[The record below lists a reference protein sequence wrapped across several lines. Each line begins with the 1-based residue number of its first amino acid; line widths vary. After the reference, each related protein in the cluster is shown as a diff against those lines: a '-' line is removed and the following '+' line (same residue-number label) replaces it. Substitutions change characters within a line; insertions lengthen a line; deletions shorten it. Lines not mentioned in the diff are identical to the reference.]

1 MPTRREIFKAVAG
14 SPLLLRHWTL
24 AGRRLGEMPDP
35 VSDLARAFTNP
46 PASTRPYVLWMWM
59 GSNVSKQGITLDL
72 EAMREAGIGGA
83 TIYSLADTLTPWA
96 GVIQKS
102 PTPEIVTFTEPWW
115 ALLRHAASECR
126 RLGLEL
132 LLHNCAGYESSGG
145 PWITPEL
152 SMQELIWSKQEITGG
167 SSVKVKLARAVVDP
181 HPHATFPTVYIPA
194 LGHDGI
200 PIVEGRRSY
209 YRDVGVVALPA
220 EGIPSLD
227 TVLDLSRHM
236 DVNGE
241 LVWDAPAGAWSVY
254 RFGHTTTGA
263 MIQPAQWDA
272 MGLEC
277 DKMSVEA
284 VTFHCRHVL
293 DDIKRH
299 VGDLIGNPGLSTF
312 YFDSYEAG
320 DPTWTPK
327 MREEFMHRRGY
338 DILSFLPIL
347 AGRILET
354 PSRTQQFKED
364 FKRTVADLYRD
375 CYWATPRSLAHEY
388 GLEFVAEPY
397 EGPWKTPE
405 VVQYLDHAN
414 MEFWTHHEKYS
425 PVANRDVNDTA
436 HRLGQRIVGAE
447 AFTTSPELAA
457 WQAYPAW
464 LKPIGDA
471 AFCDGVNRFN
481 VHHFVQQPWGPEY
494 QPGNAMGQWGI
505 HLGRYQTWWKPGRA
519 WFTYLWRC
527 QTLLQTGNF
536 IAAST
541 DTSALLVPRQDGSKQ
556 GQVELQSIHR
566 LHGKEHIYFIANL
579 SKYAGLAKCT
589 FPVGD
594 LLPELWDPVWGT
606 MKDLSATQEHEGS
619 VTCELNFEPTQSCFI
634 IFRRPLKGSHSNGSN
649 HVQLKPLL
657 ALTESWDVS
666 FDTRWGGPAAVQ
678 FASLEDWAQRPE
690 KSIRYYSGTAV
701 YTKSF
706 HLPVSA
712 HGARLWL
719 DLGSVKY
726 IATVSVN
733 GKELGVIWTNPWR
746 IDISSALRPGTNE
759 VQIAVANV
767 WANRLIGD
775 ELEPADITWQMGDPG
790 LKGGYFLKE
799 LPSWFLEGQPR
810 PSKQRFTFTT
820 WNYFHGEGHSLAP
833 SGLLGPVCV
842 MVEN

>member
-1 MPTRREIFKAVAG
+1 MPTRREVFKALAG
-14 SPLLLRHWTL
+14 SPFFVRHMSL
-24 AGRRLGEMPDP
+24 ANSPLGYMPDP
-35 VSDLARAFTNP
+35 VSDLAKAFTHP
-46 PASTRPYVLWMWM
+46 PPSTRPYVLWMWM
-59 GSNVSKQGITLDL
+59 GSNISKSGITLDL
-72 EAMREAGIGGA
+72 EAMKEAGIGGA
-83 TIYSLADTLTPWA
+83 TIFSLADTLTPWA

-102 PTPEIVTFTEPWW
+102 PTPEIVTYTEPWW
-115 ALLRHAASECR
+115 AMVRHAASECR

-152 SMQELIWSKQEITGG
+152 AMQELIWSKQEITGG
-167 SSVKVKLARAVVDP
+167 SSVKVKLPRAVVDP
-181 HPHATFPTVYIPA
+181 HPHAQFPIVYIPS
-194 LGHDGI
+194 LGRDGK

-209 YRDVGVVALPA
+209 YRDIAVIALPA
-220 EGIPSLD
+220 DGVPSMD
-227 TVLDLSRHM
+227 KVLDLSQHM
-236 DVNGE
+236 DLDGE
-241 LVWDAPAGAWSVY
+241 LIWEAPPGHWSVY

-272 MGLEC
+272 MGMEC

-327 MREEFMHRRGY
+327 MREEFRHRRGY
-338 DILSFLPIL
+338 DILTFLPIF
-347 AGRILET
+347 AGRTLET
-354 PSRTQQFKED
+354 PSRTEQFKKD

-405 VVQYLDHAN
+405 VMQYLDHAN
-414 MEFWTHHEKYS
+414 MEFWTHNEKYS

-436 HRLGQRIVGAE
+436 HRLGQRIIGAE
-447 AFTTSPELAA
+447 AFTTAPELAA
-457 WQAYPAW
+457 WQAHPAW

-481 VHHFVQQPWGPEY
+481 IHHFVQQPWGAQH

-505 HLGRYQTWWKPGRA
+505 HLGRYQTWWKPGKA

-527 QTLLQTGNF
+527 QTLLQAGDF
-536 IAAST
+536 VAASA
-541 DTSALLVPRQDGSKQ
+541 DTSAVLVPQQ
-556 GQVELQSIHR
+556 PAQIELQSIHR

-579 SKYAGLAKCT
+579 AKNSGTARCT
-589 FPVGD
+589 FPIGH
-594 LLPELWDPVWGT
+594 LHPELWDPVWGT
-606 MKDLSATQEHEGS
+606 MKDLNAIEQDQSSVTFNLHFEATQS
-619 VTCELNFEPTQSCFI
+619 FFI
-634 IFRRPLKGSHSNGSN
+634 IFRNPRKVSHSSAPNQAPSK
-649 HVQLKPLL
+649 LLL
-657 ALTESWDVS
+657 ALDGSWDVS
-666 FDTRWGGPAAVQ
+666 FDPRWGGPAAITFV
-678 FASLEDWAQRPE
+678 SLDDWSQRPE
-690 KSIRYYSGTAV
+690 KNIRYYSGTGV
-701 YTKSF
+701 YKKRF
-706 HLPVSA
+706 HLPETP
-712 HGARLWL
+712 HGARVWL
-719 DLGSVKY
+719 DLGSVKD

-733 GKELGVIWTNPWR
+733 GKEVGVVWTDPWR
-746 IDISSALRPGTNE
+746 IDISSALRPGANE
-759 VQIAVANV
+759 VQVDVANV

-775 ELEPADITWQMGDPG
+775 ELEPADITWQMGDPV

-799 LPSWFLEGQPR
+799 LPDWFLKGSPR
-810 PSKQRFTFTT
+810 PSKERFTFTT
-820 WNYFHGEGHSLAP
+820 WNYFHREGHSLAP
-833 SGLLGPVCV
+833 SGLLGPVNI
-842 MVEN
+842 MVES